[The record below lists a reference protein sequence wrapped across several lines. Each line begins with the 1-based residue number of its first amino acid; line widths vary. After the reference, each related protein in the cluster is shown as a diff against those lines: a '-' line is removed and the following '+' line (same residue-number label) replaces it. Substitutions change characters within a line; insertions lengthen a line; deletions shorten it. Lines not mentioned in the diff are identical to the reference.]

1 MASLQNPSLATCP
14 TSSSS
19 TAAAARQTKPDGAVH
34 AIQLRYKLSPATI
47 KTLEAVNSSPSRRDI
62 LYQSCQAIEFRSFPI
77 KQAERTFFREINDH
91 TAIPYPLGENI
102 CQPWQKAFLFI
113 QMEMQQQGWPNKLN
127 AKARK
132 ELQQESG
139 RMYSL
144 LDSVLRCMI
153 DLFGHKHNGRA
164 VNTALDVLRSIRARV
179 WEGSGNG
186 KELLQIQGI
195 GPAKMQKLVDADVR
209 TIHRLSRMEFY
220 HIERLLSRNPPFG
233 QEMKRLVANFPLL
246 KLDFELIRRHDSVDV
261 GSITQIGETSA
272 STGVHT
278 DMWIARVV
286 LGYGNDQLPEWKKRI
301 PWTTFVVEGED
312 GRLVWFWRGSV
323 KRLCENK
330 EMLIGLGVKR
340 GETLKVTFAC
350 EEVVG
355 TMVRHSVQVG

>member
-1 MASLQNPSLATCP
+1 
-14 TSSSS
+14 
-19 TAAAARQTKPDGAVH
+19 
-34 AIQLRYKLSPATI
+34 
-47 KTLEAVNSSPSRRDI
+47 
-62 LYQSCQAIEFRSFPI
+62 
-77 KQAERTFFREINDH
+77 
-91 TAIPYPLGENI
+91 
-102 CQPWQKAFLFI
+102 
-113 QMEMQQQGWPNKLN
+113 
-127 AKARK
+127 
-132 ELQQESG
+132 
-139 RMYSL
+139 
-144 LDSVLRCMI
+144 
-153 DLFGHKHNGRA
+153 
-164 VNTALDVLRSIRARV
+164 
-179 WEGSGNG
+179 
-186 KELLQIQGI
+186 
-195 GPAKMQKLVDADVR
+195 
-209 TIHRLSRMEFY
+209 
-220 HIERLLSRNPPFG
+220 
-233 QEMKRLVANFPLL
+233 MKRLVANFPLL